1 MVTTGRGRRVSVE
14 RVGPTLRADPR
25 RTILRP
31 FLPGAEL
38 VSVGLS
44 RAESVVGRVLSLSD
58 EEVAETLPPLVR
70 SLSARH
76 PEARA
81 VFEEHAGHADLEAG
95 GLTPQRRE
103 LLGAFLT
110 QEYAVEAAAVLNPS
124 IVPHPDQSGLAAD
137 ELRFVLT
144 VRAVGEGHISSLEL
158 RTGVVDGQAGIR
170 LDAVGQQLVRPSVSA
185 DTWPADYLRHAVR
198 ALGGDA
204 TGLVE
209 LADGPDPATGAGRTL
224 TADEVDA
231 VLRRLEQDGAGPEL
245 LSHVRLAVESRYTA
259 RFRPDSAVAERV
271 LFPVSSAE
279 RSGVED
285 VRLVSFAEDGA
296 RATEY
301 RGTYTA
307 YDGAVVTSHL
317 LSTPDFR
324 TFTASRLFGPAA
336 RDKGMVLFPRRVSGQ
351 LLSVARRDREALV
364 LGGSPD
370 GHWWDD
376 LGVLQRPRWAWE
388 AVQLGTGAPPLA
400 TPEGWLVITHGVG
413 PVRHY
418 ALGAML
424 LDLDDPLRVRGVLSE
439 PLLVPTEEERVGY
452 VPNVVYT
459 CGALLHGGLVF
470 LPYGCSDAF
479 IRFAVVPLE
488 PLLDRLLRSRPR

>member
-1 MVTTGRGRRVSVE
+1 VVTTVDGRVSVQ

-31 FLPGAEL
+31 FLPGDEL

-44 RAESVVGRVLSLSD
+44 RAESVIRRVLSLSD

-81 VFEEHAGHADLEAG
+81 VFDEHADYAELEAG
-95 GLTPQRRE
+95 RLPPERRE

-124 IVPHPDQSGLAAD
+124 IVPHPDQGGLAAD

-144 VRAVGEGHISSLEL
+144 VRAIGEGHISSLEF
-158 RTGVVDGQAGIR
+158 RTGVVGGEGQIR
-170 LDAVGQQLVRPSVSA
+170 IDSVGHQLVRPSVSA
-185 DTWPADYLRHAVR
+185 EAWPADYVEHAVR
-198 ALGGDA
+198 AAGGA
-204 TGLVE
+204 VAGLSAR
-209 LADGPDPATGAGRTL
+209 ADGSEPAAGGML
-224 TADEVDA
+224 TSAQIDA
-231 VLRRLEQDGAGPEL
+231 VLHRLQADGAPPEL
-245 LSHVRLAVESRYTA
+245 LHQVELAVESRYVA
-259 RFRPDSAVAERV
+259 RFRADSDVAERV

-279 RSGVED
+279 RGGVED
-285 VRLVSFAEDGA
+285 VRLVPFAEDGSGP
-296 RATEY
+296 TEY

-336 RDKGMVLFPRRVSGQ
+336 HDKGMALFPRRVSGE
-351 LLSVARRDREALV
+351 LISVARRNREALV
-364 LGGSPD
+364 LGASPD
-370 GHWWDD
+370 GDWWDD
-376 LGVLQRPRWAWE
+376 VGLLQRPRQAWE
-388 AVQLGTGAPPLA
+388 AVQLGTAAPPLA
-400 TPEGWLVITHGVG
+400 TSEGWLVITHGVG

-424 LDLDDPLRVRGVLSE
+424 LDLEDPLRVRGVLPE
-439 PLLVPTEEERVGY
+439 PLFVPTEEEQIGY

-459 CGALLHGGLVF
+459 CGALLHHEFVVM
-470 LPYGCSDAF
+470 PYACSDAF
-479 IRFAVVPLE
+479 IRFTVVPLE
-488 PLLDRLLRSRPR
+488 PLLDRLLRSPSR

>member
-1 MVTTGRGRRVSVE
+1 MVTTGRGRVSVQ

-44 RAESVVGRVLSLSD
+44 RAESVIGRVLSLSD
-58 EEVAETLPPLVR
+58 EEVSQTLPPLVR

-81 VFEEHAGHADLEAG
+81 VFDEHADQADLEAG
-95 GLTPQRRE
+95 RLTPERRE

-110 QEYAVEAAAVLNPS
+110 QEYAVEAAAILNPS

-144 VRAVGEGHISSLEL
+144 VRAIGEGHISSLEF
-158 RTGVVDGQAGIR
+158 RTGVVGGQGQVR
-170 LDAVGQQLVRPSVSA
+170 MDAVGPQLVRPSVSA
-185 DTWPADYLRHAVR
+185 EGWPADYLRHAVQ
-198 ALGGDA
+198 AAGGDVR
-204 TGLVE
+204 GLAA
-209 LADGPDPATGAGRTL
+209 LADGSDAATGTGRTL
-224 TADEVDA
+224 TTEQVDA
-231 VLRRLEQDGAGPEL
+231 VLQRLQRDGAAPDL
-245 LSHVRLAVESRYTA
+245 LHQVRLAVESRYVA
-259 RFRPDSAVAERV
+259 RFRADSTVAERV

-285 VRLVSFAEDGA
+285 VRLVPFAEDGSLP
-296 RATEY
+296 TEY

-317 LSTPDFR
+317 LSTTDFR

-336 RDKGMVLFPRRVSGQ
+336 RDKGMALFPRRVSGQ

-364 LGGSPD
+364 LGTSPD
-370 GHWWDD
+370 GDWWDD
-376 LGVLQRPRWAWE
+376 LGLLQRPRRAWE
-388 AVQLGTGAPPLA
+388 AVQLGTAAPPLA
-400 TPEGWLVITHGVG
+400 TSEGWLVITHGVG
-413 PVRHY
+413 AARHY

-424 LDLDDPLRVRGVLSE
+424 LDVDDPLRVRGVLTE
-439 PLLVPTEEERVGY
+439 PLLVPTEEERIGY

-459 CGALLHGGLVF
+459 CGALLHGDLLVM
-470 LPYGCSDAF
+470 PYACSDAF
-479 IRFAVVPLE
+479 IRFAVLPLE
-488 PLLDRLLRSRPR
+488 PLLDRLRRSPSR

>member
-1 MVTTGRGRRVSVE
+1 MQRL
-14 RVGPTLRADPR
+14 GPTLRADPR

-31 FLPGAEL
+31 FRPGDEL

-44 RAESVVGRVLSLSD
+44 RAESVIRRVLSLSD

-76 PEARA
+76 SEARA
-81 VFEEHAGHADLEAG
+81 VFDEHADYAELKDGR
-95 GLTPQRRE
+95 LTPERRE

-110 QEYAVEAAAVLNPS
+110 QEYAVEAAAILNPS

-144 VRAVGEGHISSLEL
+144 VRAIGEGHISSLEF
-158 RTGVVDGQAGIR
+158 RTGVVGGQGEIRMDG
-170 LDAVGQQLVRPSVSA
+170 VGQQLVRPSVSA
-185 DTWPADYLRHAVR
+185 EAWPADYLGHAIR
-198 ALGGDA
+198 AAGGDVAGLGARDDGSDAAA
-204 TGLVE
+204 TG
-209 LADGPDPATGAGRTL
+209 GRTL
-224 TADEVDA
+224 TSERVDA
-231 VLRRLEQDGAGPEL
+231 VLQRLEGNGASPDVVDQ
-245 LSHVRLAVESRYTA
+245 VRLAVESRYVA
-259 RFRPDSAVAERV
+259 RFRADSAVGERV

-279 RSGVED
+279 RGGVED
-285 VRLVSFAEDGA
+285 VRLVPFAEDGSE
-296 RATEY
+296 ATEY

-336 RDKGMVLFPRRVSGQ
+336 HDKGMSLFPRRVSGQ

-364 LGGSPD
+364 LGASPD
-370 GHWWDD
+370 GDWWDD
-376 LGVLQRPRWAWE
+376 IGLLQRPRRAWE

-424 LDLDDPLRVRGVLSE
+424 LDLDDPLRVRGVLPE
-439 PLLVPTEEERVGY
+439 PLLVPTEEERIGY

-459 CGALLHGGLVF
+459 CGALLHGKLLV
-470 LPYGCSDAF
+470 LPYACSDAF

-488 PLLDRLLRSRPR
+488 PLLDRLLTSPAR